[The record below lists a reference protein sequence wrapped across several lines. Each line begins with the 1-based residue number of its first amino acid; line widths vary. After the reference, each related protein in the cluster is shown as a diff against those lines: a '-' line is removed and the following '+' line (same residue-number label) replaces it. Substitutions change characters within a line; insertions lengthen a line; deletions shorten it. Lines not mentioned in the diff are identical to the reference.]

1 MIERGIS
8 FDGIHSHYDLD
19 LILSKVEIPPAI
31 PKEEYIDLAGGN
43 GSLDLSEA
51 HGEVKFNDRD
61 GCKFIF
67 AMNPA
72 NDLSDIAFEEKKTE
86 VSNALNGKRFE
97 RITLDKDPEFYYQGR
112 CKVDQYLSDRRIRQ
126 IVVTAR
132 VKPYKLKQNETIL
145 KYTLSE
151 EEQTVT
157 AMNGRMSVV
166 PEITCTDDN
175 TKVVFGAIEK
185 MLSKGTHKILDF
197 QFKEGANVLKLSG
210 SGTIT
215 FKYQEGEL

>member
-8 FDGIHSHYDLD
+8 FDGIHSYYDLD
-19 LILSKVEIPPAI
+19 LILSKVEIPPSI
-31 PKEEYIDLAGGN
+31 PKEEFIDLAGGN
-43 GSLDLSEA
+43 GSLDLSEV
-51 HGEVKFNDRD
+51 HGEVKFKDRE

-67 AMNPA
+67 TMNPA
-72 NDLSDIAFEEKKTE
+72 NDLSDSAFEEKKTE

-97 RITLDKDPEFYYQGR
+97 KITLDKDSDFYYQGR

-151 EEQTVT
+151 EEQTVN

-166 PEITCTDDN
+166 PEITCTEDN
-175 TKVVFGAIEK
+175 TKVVFGTIEK
-185 MLSKGTHKILDF
+185 MLRKGTHKILDF

-210 SGTIT
+210 SGMIT